1 MGVPRVD
8 KRCRKPLER
17 DRTMMKPKPRPVD
30 GWQPCPVCGW
40 LFIPTNER
48 QINCDDCLIN
58 LVEPEETSAV

>member
-1 MGVPRVD
+1 
-8 KRCRKPLER
+8 
-17 DRTMMKPKPRPVD
+17 MKPKPRPVD